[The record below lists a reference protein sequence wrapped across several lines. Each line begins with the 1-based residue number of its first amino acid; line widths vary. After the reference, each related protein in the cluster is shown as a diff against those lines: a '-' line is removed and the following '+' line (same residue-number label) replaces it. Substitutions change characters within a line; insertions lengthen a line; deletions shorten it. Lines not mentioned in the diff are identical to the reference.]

1 MECHRVLTYTLLPT
15 YGENVRDKF
24 TFKAVM
30 KKHFDS
36 STDLA
41 RIKHANCLTPEQRML
56 AGLEQSE
63 LAIEVVKDRIR
74 DQNPDA
80 DKATIQIMLADRVKL
95 MRKIQNRRVPTA

>member
-1 MECHRVLTYTLLPT
+1 
-15 YGENVRDKF
+15 
-24 TFKAVM
+24 
-30 KKHFDS
+30 
-36 STDLA
+36 
-41 RIKHANCLTPEQRML
+41 ML